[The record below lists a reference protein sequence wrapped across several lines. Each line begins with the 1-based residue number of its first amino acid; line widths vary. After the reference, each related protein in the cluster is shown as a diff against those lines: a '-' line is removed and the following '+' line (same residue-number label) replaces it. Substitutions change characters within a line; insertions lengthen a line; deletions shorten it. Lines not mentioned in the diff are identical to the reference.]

1 MFFDLLLQHP
11 SKYPTAL
18 AALTIWLLAAAVVVV
33 QAIPEHHLLAVVE
46 QAALERVQHL
56 P

>member
-1 MFFDLLLQHP
+1 V
-11 SKYPTAL
+11 
-18 AALTIWLLAAAVVVV
+18 AAVVV
-33 QAIPEHHLLAVVE
+33 QAIPEHHLVAVVV